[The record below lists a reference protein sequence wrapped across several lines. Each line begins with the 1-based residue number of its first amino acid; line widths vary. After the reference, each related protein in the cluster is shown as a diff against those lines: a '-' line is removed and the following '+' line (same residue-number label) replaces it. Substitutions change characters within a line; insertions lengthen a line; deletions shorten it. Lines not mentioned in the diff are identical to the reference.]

1 MFSRVALLAR
11 ARRVARLA
19 ADAARPRAAA
29 PCATPWRPSGC
40 PSSAGF
46 STGLRRSGGGGAA
59 TLGGAS
65 PGPRE
70 EVTVRYLEGDD
81 EGIVVV
87 GLNRPEAKNAL
98 GKTLVKAL
106 KEVMVAVRWNRTVRV
121 VIVRSEV
128 PGIFC
133 AGADLK
139 ERARMPEL
147 EVGPFVAD
155 LRQLSVDLG
164 NLPVPTIAALDGA
177 ALGGG
182 LEMALAC
189 DIRVA
194 ASTAKM
200 GLVETKLGIIPGAG
214 GTQRLPRLVGPSVA
228 KELIFSARVLDGAQA
243 AVLGLVS
250 RDVAQNQLGDAAF
263 LSALELAREIRTQAP
278 VALRMAKM
286 AIDRGVEVDLTTGMA
301 FEQACY
307 AQVIPTKD
315 RLEGLLAFKEKRPP
329 RYKGE

>member
-1 MFSRVALLAR
+1 
-11 ARRVARLA
+11 
-19 ADAARPRAAA
+19 
-29 PCATPWRPSGC
+29 
-40 PSSAGF
+40 
-46 STGLRRSGGGGAA
+46 
-59 TLGGAS
+59 
-65 PGPRE
+65 
-70 EVTVRYLEGDD
+70 
-81 EGIVVV
+81 GIVVV

-182 LEMALAC
+182 LEMALVLALTLP
-189 DIRVA
+189 A

-214 GTQRLPRLVGPSVA
+214 VTH
-228 KELIFSARVLDGAQA
+228 RVPKAITIPKR
-243 AVLGLVS
+243 LGLVYP
-250 RDVAQNQLGDAAF
+250 A
-263 LSALELAREIRTQAP
+263 
-278 VALRMAKM
+278 ALRKSAEEHRAST
-286 AIDRGVEVDLTTGMA
+286 AIVNLRKESDTTKGHTTSTTNVNLLREREREMLIFVHMHVCTYSEGKKVVDLTTGMA

>member
-11 ARRVARLA
+11 TRRVARLA
-19 ADAARPRAAA
+19 ADARPKPA
-29 PCATPWRPSGC
+29 PCATPWRPSRR

-46 STGLRRSGGGGAA
+46 STGLPRSGAGGAA
-59 TLGGAS
+59 SLGGPS

-87 GLNRPEAKNAL
+87 GLNRPEARNAL
-98 GKTLVKAL
+98 GKILVKAF

-121 VIVRSEV
+121 VILRSEV

-139 ERARMPEL
+139 ERARMPEY

-243 AVLGLVS
+243 AALGLVS

-286 AIDRGVEVDLTTGMA
+286 AIDRGAEVDLATGMA